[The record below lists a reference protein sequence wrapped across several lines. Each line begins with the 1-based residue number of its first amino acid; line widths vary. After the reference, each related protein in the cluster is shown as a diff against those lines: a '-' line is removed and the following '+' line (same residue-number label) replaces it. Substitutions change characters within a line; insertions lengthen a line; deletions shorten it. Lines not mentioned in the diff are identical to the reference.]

1 MYGQYSRAVS
11 NQEPVI
17 VARVRYVRF
26 YCPNIY
32 TVIPGHQM
40 PLELQQAYRLLTRN
54 YWANWSIYYQVI
66 WFFFS
71 SYVFHNLALLV
82 FCYQKCSELLWEQFL
97 VTVCFF
103 NCSWDFKIR
112 KIIIQIGKNLWD
124 LETCRKI

>member
-1 MYGQYSRAVS
+1 MPLSMYRTCAIITRGLYTFYPLFEVHLCSMTFGFMYGQYSRAVS

-54 YWANWSIYYQVI
+54 YWAN
-66 WFFFS
+66 
-71 SYVFHNLALLV
+71 
-82 FCYQKCSELLWEQFL
+82 
-97 VTVCFF
+97 
-103 NCSWDFKIR
+103 
-112 KIIIQIGKNLWD
+112 
-124 LETCRKI
+124 